1 MFLVEAQHLTFARG
15 GTWLPIFGNFRQS
28 LFDFIQVLNAV
39 ARKRNVFAG
48 RGHLRNDVIAF
59 PPESFPLRIEGLLF
73 TTKIAVPNGER

>member
-15 GTWLPIFGNFRQS
+15 GTRLAIFGNFGQS
-28 LFDFIQVLNAV
+28 LFNFIQVLNAV

-48 RGHLRNDVIAF
+48 RGYLRDDVVAF
-59 PPESFPLRIEGLLF
+59 PPESFAIRSEGLLF